1 MQIQELAQRA
11 GVSATT
17 IRYYES
23 IGLLPRPER
32 RANGYREYNEADM
45 DRVRLV
51 AGARNLDL
59 SLDDIR
65 EILALR
71 DRREA
76 PCRVLLDQLEHKAAE
91 IRQRITQ
98 LQRLEKELRQLRAL
112 GLTFPTDDVA
122 GKQCVCHLVSERA
135 EPVAK

>member
-1 MQIQELAQRA
+1 MQIRELAQRT

-23 IGLLPRPER
+23 IGLLPQPER
-32 RANGYREYNEADM
+32 RANGYRKYTEADI

-76 PCRVLLDQLEHKAAE
+76 PCRVLLDQMERKAVE
-91 IRQRITQ
+91 IRQRITH

-112 GLTFPTDDVA
+112 GLTFPTDDVD
-122 GKQCVCHLVSERA
+122 GKHCVCHLVSERV
-135 EPVAK
+135 ERLSR